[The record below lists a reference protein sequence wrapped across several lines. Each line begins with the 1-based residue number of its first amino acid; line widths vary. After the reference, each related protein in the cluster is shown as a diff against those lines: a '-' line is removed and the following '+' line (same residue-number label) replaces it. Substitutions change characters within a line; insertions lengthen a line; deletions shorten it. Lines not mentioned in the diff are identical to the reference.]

1 MMKAKN
7 GPCTVNDLKTV
18 KMIEN
23 LLFLKIF
30 LEYNYVCC
38 GRFCLL
44 IFSSGYCSLFVG
56 FFPSFL
62 LPEGTFASNMLEVSY
77 CFFSDSTMGD
87 PRRFTS

>member
-7 GPCTVNDLKTV
+7 GPCTVNGLKNV

-30 LEYNYVCC
+30 LEYNHVCC

-44 IFSSGYCSLFVG
+44 IFSSGCCSL
-56 FFPSFL
+56 
-62 LPEGTFASNMLEVSY
+62 
-77 CFFSDSTMGD
+77 C
-87 PRRFTS
+87 

>member
-44 IFSSGYCSLFVG
+44 IFSSGYCSLCW
-56 FFPSFL
+56 FFPKFPPSRGNF
-62 LPEGTFASNMLEVSY
+62 
-77 CFFSDSTMGD
+77 
-87 PRRFTS
+87 RK

>member
-7 GPCTVNDLKTV
+7 GPCTVNGLKTV

-44 IFSSGYCSLFVG
+44 SFSSGCCSLCW
-56 FFPSFL
+56 FFPKFPSSRGNF
-62 LPEGTFASNMLEVSY
+62 
-77 CFFSDSTMGD
+77 
-87 PRRFTS
+87 RK